1 MPQEVS
7 IMVEG
12 GKATAGPPLGPA
24 LGPLGINLGLVV
36 KEINEKT
43 KAFSGMQVPVKV
55 IVDPETKKFEIVV
68 GKPPV
73 SALLKKEVGVETA
86 TGAVKTKV
94 TGNLK
99 LDQIKKIAETKID
112 NMNAASLKAA
122 VMEVLGTCVSLG
134 ITVDQKDP
142 REIQKLIKEGS
153 IKI

>member
-24 LGPLGINLGLVV
+24 LGPLGINLGQVV

-43 KAFSGMQVPVKV
+43 KAFTGMQVPVKV
-55 IVDPETKKFEIVV
+55 IVDPDTKKFDIQV

-73 SALLKKEVGVETA
+73 SALLKKELGVETA
-86 TGAVKTKV
+86 TGDSKSKKT
-94 TGNLK
+94 GDLK
-99 LDQIKKIAETKID
+99 LEQIKKIAQTKMD
-112 NMNAASLKAA
+112 NMNAASIQAA
-122 VMEVLGTCVSLG
+122 VLETLGTCVSMG
-134 ITVDQKDP
+134 ITVEGSDP
-142 REIQKLIKEGS
+142 REIQRKIKSGE

>member
-24 LGPLGINLGLVV
+24 LGPLGINLGQVV

-55 IVDPETKKFEIVV
+55 IVDPDTKKFEIAV

-73 SALLKKEVGVETA
+73 SALLKKEVGAETA

-94 TGNLK
+94 TGNLTI
-99 LDQIKKIAETKID
+99 DQIKKIAETKMD
-112 NMNAASLKAA
+112 NMNAASLRAA
-122 VMEVLGTCVSLG
+122 VMEVLGSCVSLG
-134 ITVDQKDP
+134 ITVDNKDP
-142 REIQKLIKEGS
+142 REVQKLIKDGT